1 MLLQK
6 RAESRQASFIVIK
19 AWMSSKENMEIQ
31 FLQRANFKRLYRH
44 FMVNN
49 LIRYSIVPKLD

>member
-19 AWMSSKENMEIQ
+19 AWMSGKKIWKFNSS
-31 FLQRANFKRLYRH
+31 RGANFKRLYRH

>member
-19 AWMSSKENMEIQ
+19 AWMSGKENMEIQ
-31 FLQRANFKRLYRH
+31 FLQGGQF
-44 FMVNN
+44 
-49 LIRYSIVPKLD
+49 